1 MQAVT
6 YVHIGSYWWIT
17 FNYWKTCSH
26 TTQHTTHFSMVF
38 SKTTIMVWWFP
49 WWFNLVV
56 GHVWQRTPLKVH
68 PNQFWW
74 SPNGIT
80 SGDYLFKNI

>member
-1 MQAVT
+1 
-6 YVHIGSYWWIT
+6 
-17 FNYWKTCSH
+17 
-26 TTQHTTHFSMVF
+26 MVF